1 MSVERVIAHLSAC
14 GLADRITTHPT
25 LCDTVTHAAET
36 IGCREEEIAKTMT
49 FLLADGPIAIVC
61 AGDARVKN
69 GLYKAQFGEKAKM
82 IPFEEVEA
90 LVGHAPGGVC
100 PFGLLPGVRVY
111 LDESL
116 RRFLTVHAAGGALD
130 VTVRLSPA
138 ELESAVNACAW
149 VDVCDGWR
157 TEAE

>member
-1 MSVERVIAHLSAC
+1 MSVERVVSHLSAC
-14 GLADRITTHPT
+14 GLADRITTHAT
-25 LCDTVTHAAET
+25 SCDTVTHAAET
-36 IGCREEEIAKTMT
+36 IGCLEAEIAKTMT
-49 FLLADGPIAIVC
+49 FLLSDGPIAIVC

-82 IPFEEVEA
+82 IPFEEVEG
-90 LVGHAPGGVC
+90 LIGHAPGGVC

-116 RRFLTVHAAGGALD
+116 RRFTTVHAAGGALE

-138 ELESAVNACAW
+138 ELETATNVSGW

-157 TEAE
+157 ILT